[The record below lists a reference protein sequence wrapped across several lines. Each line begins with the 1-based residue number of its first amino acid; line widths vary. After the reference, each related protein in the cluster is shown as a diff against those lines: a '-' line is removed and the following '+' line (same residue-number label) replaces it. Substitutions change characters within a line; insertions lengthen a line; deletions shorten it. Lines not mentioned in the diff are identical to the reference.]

1 MHNIYKNQ
9 LKNRLSNLSLQKV
22 SDSIYVTLFLGLT
35 LQDYVSVHNRDCE
48 IHHVQ
53 PCKHCKG
60 MLSVAFSVLENGFVA
75 LSKAFHLAFPDQS
88 YKIDIALARLLHLPL
103 AVVCKVTPKS
113 GKAMWFPC

>member
-88 YKIDIALARLLHLPL
+88 YKIDIALARTLITS
-103 AVVCKVTPKS
+103 AFGSSV
-113 GKAMWFPC
+113 